1 MDNDIKV
8 DGVGA
13 EVKVSDTS
21 ETEPIQDSE
30 DKTSSENKTVSW
42 KNHRRALDDMH
53 RFKSKA
59 TELET
64 KVGELEEEKLRE
76 KENWKSLAERYKT
89 DADKW
94 KTEAENGKD
103 LFTNTQKY
111 NAVKKVALESGLLP
125 EALDDLDLLNLEEVV
140 VESTDQNRFAVH
152 GVKEFV
158 ERLKQTKTHWFSKK
172 QAPNV
177 NSGGGTVKPDEGTP
191 LSPADVYQAE
201 REMKL
206 GKMSREQYQNIYTR
220 YCNQG
225 KQLGG

>member
-64 KVGELEEEKLRE
+64 KVGELEEEKVEIEIVNTKGKVVKTLLNRIMRTGHHQL
-76 KENWKSLAERYKT
+76 NFYPQNLSSGLYIYKFRT
-89 DADKW
+89 AGFID
-94 KTEAENGKD
+94 
-103 LFTNTQKY
+103 
-111 NAVKKVALESGLLP
+111 VKK
-125 EALDDLDLLNLEEVV
+125 
-140 VESTDQNRFAVH
+140 
-152 GVKEFV
+152 
-158 ERLKQTKTHWFSKK
+158 
-172 QAPNV
+172 
-177 NSGGGTVKPDEGTP
+177 
-191 LSPADVYQAE
+191 
-201 REMKL
+201 M
-206 GKMSREQYQNIYTR
+206 IYI
-220 YCNQG
+220 
-225 KQLGG
+225 K